1 MLFVLF
7 TEKANTY
14 DEVVNDLGLQNYD
27 NGKSTR
33 IGNYKVIK
41 GCATAYD
48 VETDVAMMNGENAV
62 DISIKLGR
70 PIIYNPNC
78 TKYGFKPGEF
88 DGVIIILEKDFNI
101 S

>member
-14 DEVVNDLGLQNYD
+14 DEVVNDLGLQNYN
-27 NGKSTR
+27 NGKTTR
-33 IGNYKVIK
+33 IGHYKIIK
-41 GCATAYD
+41 GYSTPYG
-48 VETDVAMMNGENAV
+48 VETNVAIINGENAI
-62 DISIKLGR
+62 DISIRLGK
-70 PIIYNPNC
+70 PIIYNPDC
-78 TKYGFKPGEF
+78 TKYGFKHSEF

>member
-14 DEVVNDLGLQNYD
+14 DEVIKDLAIRHTTGSMALLH
-27 NGKSTR
+27 G
-33 IGNYKVIK
+33 YKIIK
-41 GCATAYD
+41 GCATPYG
-48 VETDVAMMNGENAV
+48 VETNVAMINGENAV
-62 DISIKLGR
+62 DISIRLGR

-78 TKYGFKPGEF
+78 IKYGFEHGEF